1 VLVLTR
7 QKDEQVVVG
16 NQVLIQVIEIRGDK
30 VRLGIDA
37 PRSVSVH
44 RAEVQEAINDNLRQM
59 GTQVKPVVTLLTKPP
74 VEAAGHQLIDRLR
87 TRNARLLA
95 FLKRVRREL
104 KQQLFVSQSL
114 ANSLKTRAEQSEAAL
129 LRIIDHVTTHG
140 SIDKDHLLL
149 SDILVAKRDQQGQPN
164 G

>member
-1 VLVLTR
+1 MLVLTR
-7 QKDEQVVVG
+7 QKDEQVVIG

-37 PRSVSVH
+37 PRSISVH

-59 GTQVKPVVTLLTKPP
+59 GTQVKPAVTLLTKPP

-87 TRNARLLA
+87 TR
-95 FLKRVRREL
+95 REL
-104 KQQLFVSQSL
+104 KQQLFVSQCL

-140 SIDKDHLLL
+140 SLDKDHLLL
-149 SDILVAKRDQQGQPN
+149 SDILVAKRDQQGQHN

>member
-1 VLVLTR
+1 MLVLTR

-59 GTQVKPVVTLLTKPP
+59 GTQVKPAVTLLTKPP

-114 ANSLKTRAEQSEAAL
+114 ANSLKTRA
-129 LRIIDHVTTHG
+129 HG